1 MPPSS
6 MARRLLVPGG
16 ALLAFLA
23 GCGPSPSPAPPPPPP
38 AATATAV
45 ASAAATATAVASA
58 APSTAPEPTS
68 KKVEAEAIDYGSA
81 PKPRCIARANIPP
94 PPAASRSLAE
104 RRTQKHELAK
114 KILASGALY
123 LELDAR
129 KPGVVVPPGY
139 QQAGRLVLIV
149 GYDLPQPIPDLAVD
163 AAGVSGQL
171 LFKMKRF
178 SVQLPWDAVYGLM
191 NQDDDLS
198 RWSEDVPAD
207 VICADG
213 GDD

>member
-1 MPPSS
+1 MLPSS

-38 AATATAV
+38 AASATAV
-45 ASAAATATAVASA
+45 VTASATA
-58 APSTAPEPTS
+58 APSGAPEPTS
-68 KKVEAEAIDYGSA
+68 KKVDADAIDYGSA
-81 PKPRCIARANIPP
+81 PKARCIARANIPP
-94 PPAASRSLAE
+94 APASRSLAE
-104 RRTQKHELAK
+104 RRSQKHELAK
-114 KILASGALY
+114 KILASSALY

-139 QQAGRLVLIV
+139 EKAGRLVLIV
-149 GYDLPQPIPDLAVD
+149 GYNLPQPIPDLVVD
-163 AAGVSGQL
+163 ATGVSGQL
-171 LFKMKRF
+171 LFKGKRF
-178 SVQLPWDAVYGLM
+178 SVHVPWDALYGLM

-198 RWSEDVPAD
+198 RWLEDVPAD
-207 VICADG
+207 VICADD

>member
-16 ALLAFLA
+16 ALLASLA

-38 AATATAV
+38 DVAAASATASATAV
-45 ASAAATATAVASA
+45 ATA
-58 APSTAPEPTS
+58 APSSAPEPTS

-81 PKPRCIARANIPP
+81 PRARCIARANIPP
-94 PPAASRSLAE
+94 PPAAARSLAE

-139 QQAGRLVLIV
+139 QQAGRVVLIV

-178 SVQLPWDAVYGLM
+178 SVHIPWDAVYGLM

-198 RWSEDVPAD
+198 RWLEDVPAD

-213 GDD
+213 GDE